1 MHKIKTIFFL
11 IFFLFLFQNYTFA
24 ENKIAYVDLDYI
36 LSNTNMGKRI
46 LDDLK
51 KKETSKFE
59 KFEIEEKNLKNEENK
74 ILASKNIISKDEFK
88 NNVEKFKKK
97 LEAYKL
103 LKSNEINELKET
115 RNKEVSKLI
124 KSVNSVIEKYMSEN
138 SISII
143 LDKKNV
149 YIADKNYDITSN
161 LIELINKTI
170 K

>member
-1 MHKIKTIFFL
+1 MHKNKTIFL
-11 IFFLFLFQNYTFA
+11 IIFFLFSFHNYTFA

-36 LSNTNMGKRI
+36 LSNTNIGKRI

-51 KKETSKFE
+51 KKENSKIEEF
-59 KFEIEEKNLKNEENK
+59 KIEEKNLKNEENK
-74 ILASKNIISKDEFK
+74 ILASKNIISKDEFN

-103 LKSNEINELKET
+103 LKNNEINELKEK
-115 RNKEVSKLI
+115 RNQEVSKLI
-124 KSVNSVIEKYMSEN
+124 NSVNSVIENYMSKN

-149 YIADKNYDITSN
+149 YIDFHQG
-161 LIELINKTI
+161 LIKA
-170 K
+170 